1 MKMSLQ
7 ARIVSIACAIYLAT
21 ALALMFAGQLSG
33 VGFAVLAIGLLA
45 LIAAL
50 YLATRKSI
58 GQLAAMSSAIAHQAG
73 EHGDLTLRLPVSSGE
88 VGDIARAYNLFVA
101 KFQNVLRDVQREME
115 GLAISLHELSAVT
128 TQMAR
133 DTRSQSDFAAS
144 SAATVEEIT
153 VSINHIADSA
163 RDMDSVVGE
172 TQRISG
178 DSADAVQRV
187 SEEVGQVSSA
197 MVSLGKTMD
206 GLGERSVE
214 ISSIIGVIKDIA
226 DQTNLLALNA
236 AIEAARAGEQG
247 RGFAVVADEVRKLA
261 ERTSQATVEIA
272 RKIESVGIETERAV
286 SNMSS
291 TSSRVGQ
298 SVTLADD
305 ARTHMLEIRE
315 RMDHVVSLVRQ
326 IADSTT
332 EQSSAAMSMAT
343 SAEQI
348 NVMTMATDSALQQAS
363 KTLVSLDDRAKRLL
377 QIVGS
382 YKLADIEVLHWWQA
396 ASEAKAVSE
405 IKALLNQR
413 DHHWVDAQ
421 IGGDNPM
428 GSLKQRVMAGHPP
441 TAAAIGGVKIQ
452 NWARDGVLADLSDIA
467 RGENWS
473 NLLPAVLDKMMQA
486 DGKYV
491 AVPLGVARV
500 NMMWINAAMFKRIGL
515 NVPKT
520 WDDFFAVGDRFKQ
533 AGIPLIAIGEQ
544 HWQIATIFEA
554 LALGQGGADF
564 YVKAF
569 SKLDPSALTGPAMIR
584 ALETLR
590 RMKPYCTPDK
600 TGRDWNLAT
609 ADVVNGRA
617 ALQIMGDWSKG
628 EFVQAGKQQGVDYLC
643 VPSPTLNGE
652 YSFAAD
658 TLTMFKLTE
667 PKAIAAQRDFV
678 SLLMSQEGQEVFNL
692 HKGNIPARTDVNLA
706 RYDDYAKQSARDFSG
721 AASKGVLVPSW
732 AHNMAVQDEVRM
744 AWFEI
749 VEAFWR
755 NDSMTP
761 QDAAKRFA
769 EAARRSR

>member
-1 MKMSLQ
+1 MSIR
-7 ARIVSIACAIYLAT
+7 ARLLLIAGAVYGASMIALIIFLSSDSQGSILLVGVVGLLVLLA
-21 ALALMFAGQLSG
+21 ALFWAMNDSLGQLGKLSD
-33 VGFAVLAIGLLA
+33 AIRTQ
-45 LIAAL
+45 AA
-50 YLATRKSI
+50 
-58 GQLAAMSSAIAHQAG
+58 
-73 EHGDLTLRLPVSSGE
+73 EHGDLTLRLPVSAGE
-88 VGDIARAYNLFVA
+88 VGELAQAYNQFVS

-115 GLAISLHELSAVT
+115 GLAISLHELSSVT
-128 TQMAR
+128 AQMAK

-163 RDMDSVVGE
+163 RDMDSVVSE

-187 SEEVGQVSSA
+187 SEEVGQVSNA

-214 ISSIIGVIKDIA
+214 ISGIIGVIKDIA

-261 ERTSQATVEIA
+261 ERTAQATVEIA
-272 RKIESVGIETERAV
+272 RKIESVGLETDRAV
-286 SNMSS
+286 NNMST
-291 TSSRVGQ
+291 TSERVGQ

-305 ARTHMLEIRE
+305 ARTHMLDIRE

-343 SAEQI
+343 SSEQI

-363 KTLVSLDDRAKRLL
+363 KTIVSLDDRAKRLL

-396 ASEAKAVSE
+396 SSEAKAVSE

-428 GSLKQRVMAGHPP
+428 GSLKQRVIAGHPP

-452 NWARDGVLADLSDIA
+452 NWAKDGVLADLTDIA
-467 RGENWS
+467 QRENWPS
-473 NLLPAVLDKMMQA
+473 ILPAVLDKMMQA

-500 NMMWINAAMFKRIGL
+500 NMMWINAAMFKRTGQ

-520 WDDFFAVGDRFKQ
+520 WDEFFAVGERFKQ
-533 AGIPLIAIGEQ
+533 AGIPMIALGEQ

-569 SKLDPSALTGPAMIR
+569 SQLDPSALTGPAMIR

-590 RMKPYCTPDK
+590 RMKPYCTPDSA
-600 TGRDWNLAT
+600 GRDWNLAT

-628 EFVQAGKQQGVDYLC
+628 EFVQAGKEQGVDYLC

-658 TLTMFKLTE
+658 TLTMFKLSE
-667 PKAIAAQRDFV
+667 PKAITAQRDFV

-692 HKGNIPARTDVNLA
+692 FKGNIPARTDVNLS
-706 RYDDYAKQSARDFSG
+706 RYDDYAKQSARDFTG

-744 AWFEI
+744 AWFDI
-749 VEAFWR
+749 IEAFWR
-755 NDSMTP
+755 NANMSP
-761 QDAAKRFA
+761 QDAAKRFVDA
-769 EAARRSR
+769 CRIVR

>member
-1 MKMSLQ
+1 MMSIL
-7 ARIVSIACAIYLAT
+7 ARILLVAVGVYLVSMLLLIFGGDSTGFALTVFALGLIALVGGLYAMTKNSL
-21 ALALMFAGQLSG
+21 GQLSL
-33 VGFAVLAIGLLA
+33 FAQMI
-45 LIAAL
+45 
-50 YLATRKSI
+50 SE
-58 GQLAAMSSAIAHQAG
+58 QAG
-73 EHGDLTLRLPVSSGE
+73 EHGDMTVRLPSASGE
-88 VGDIARAYNLFVA
+88 LGELARGYNLFVG
-101 KFQNVLRDVQREME
+101 KFQHVLRDVQREME

-128 TQMAR
+128 TQMAK

-163 RDMDSVVGE
+163 RDMDNAVND

-178 DSADAVQRV
+178 ESADSVLRV
-187 SEEVGQVSSA
+187 SEEVGQVSNA

-214 ISSIIGVIKDIA
+214 ISGIIGVIKDIA

-261 ERTSQATVEIA
+261 ERTAQATVEIA
-272 RKIESVGIETERAV
+272 RKIESVGMETDRAV
-286 SNMSS
+286 SNMAT
-291 TSSRVGQ
+291 TSERVGQ

-305 ARTHMLEIRE
+305 ARTHMLDIRE
-315 RMDHVVSLVRQ
+315 RMEHVVSLVRQ

-363 KTLVSLDDRAKRLL
+363 KTIVSLDDRAKRLL
-377 QIVGS
+377 QIVGR
-382 YKLADIEVLHWWQA
+382 YRLADIEVLHWWQA
-396 ASEAKAVSE
+396 SSEAKAVSE

-413 DHHWVDAQ
+413 EHHWVDAQ

-428 GSLKQRVMAGHPP
+428 GSLKQRVMSGHPP

-452 NWARDGVLADLSDIA
+452 NWAKDGVLADLTEIA
-467 RGENWS
+467 RAENWS
-473 NLLPAVLDKMMQA
+473 AILPSVLDKMMQA

-500 NMMWINAAMFKRIGL
+500 NMMWINASMFKRMGQS
-515 NVPKT
+515 VPKT
-520 WDDFFAVGDRFKQ
+520 WDDFFVAAEHFKQ
-533 AGIPLIAIGEQ
+533 AGISMIALGEQ

-569 SKLDPSALTGPAMIR
+569 SKLDAATLTGPTMIK

-590 RMKPYCTPDK
+590 RMKPYCTPDSV
-600 TGRDWNLAT
+600 GRDWNLAT

-617 ALQIMGDWSKG
+617 AMIIQGDWAKG
-628 EFVQAGKQQGVDYLC
+628 EFVQAGKEQGVDYLC
-643 VPSPTLNGE
+643 IPSPTINGE

-658 TLTMFKLTE
+658 TLTMFKLRE
-667 PKAIAAQRDFV
+667 PKAITAQRDFV
-678 SLLMSQEGQEVFNL
+678 SLLMSHEGQEVFNL
-692 HKGNIPARTDVNLA
+692 YKGNIPARTDVNLS

-732 AHNMAVQDEVRM
+732 AHNMAVQDDVRM
-744 AWFEI
+744 AWFDIIEG
-749 VEAFWR
+749 FWR
-755 NDSMTP
+755 NANMTP

-769 EAARRSR
+769 DAARISR

>member
-1 MKMSLQ
+1 MSLQ

>member
-1 MKMSLQ
+1 MSIR
-7 ARIVSIACAIYLAT
+7 ARLLLIAGAIYAAS
-21 ALALMFAGQLSG
+21 ALALLLAGGSLLSMLLVAVVGFVVLLGGLHWAMNNSLGQLQI
-33 VGFAVLAIGLLA
+33 LRDAIRNQ
-45 LIAAL
+45 AA
-50 YLATRKSI
+50 
-58 GQLAAMSSAIAHQAG
+58 
-73 EHGDLTLRLPVSSGE
+73 ENGDLTERLPELGGE
-88 VGDIARAYNLFVA
+88 VGEVASAYNQFVS

-115 GLAISLHELSAVT
+115 GLAISMHELSSVT
-128 TQMAR
+128 AQMAK

-163 RDMDSVVGE
+163 RSMDSVVSE

-178 DSADAVQRV
+178 ESADSVLRV
-187 SEEVGQVSSA
+187 SEEVGQVSNA
-197 MVSLGKTMD
+197 MGSLGATMN
-206 GLGERSVE
+206 GLGERSAE
-214 ISSIIGVIKDIA
+214 ISGIIGVIKDIA

-261 ERTSQATVEIA
+261 ERTAQATVEIA
-272 RKIESVGIETERAV
+272 RKIESVGVETERAV
-286 SNMSS
+286 SSMST
-291 TSSRVGQ
+291 TSARVGQ

-305 ARTHMLEIRE
+305 ARSHMLNIRE

-332 EQSSAAMSMAT
+332 EQSSAAISMAT

-348 NVMTMATDSALQQAS
+348 NIMTMATDSALQQAS
-363 KTLVSLDDRAKRLL
+363 KTIVSLDDRAKRLL

-396 ASEAKAVSE
+396 SSEAKAVSE

-428 GSLKQRVMAGHPP
+428 GSLKQRVMAGNPP

-452 NWARDGVLADLSDIA
+452 NWARDGVLADLTDIA
-467 RGENWS
+467 RRENWS
-473 NLLPAVLDKMMQA
+473 AILPAVLDKMMQA

-500 NMMWINAAMFKRIGL
+500 NMMWINAPMFKRMNL

-520 WDDFFAVGDRFKQ
+520 WDEFFTVAERFKQ
-533 AGIPLIAIGEQ
+533 GGIPMIALGAQ
-544 HWQIATIFEA
+544 HWQIATMFEA

-564 YVKAF
+564 YVSAF
-569 SKLDPSALTGPAMIR
+569 SRLEQSSLTGPAMIR

-590 RMKPYCTPDK
+590 RMKPYCTPDA

-609 ADVVNGRA
+609 ADVLNGRA

-628 EFVQAGKQQGVDYLC
+628 EFVQAGKVQGTDYLC
-643 VPSPTLNGE
+643 IPTPTMNGE

-658 TLTMFKLTE
+658 TLTMFKLSDE
-667 PKAIAAQRDFV
+667 KAINAQNDFV

-692 HKGNIPARTDVNLA
+692 FKGNIPARTDVNLS
-706 RYDDYAKQSARDFSG
+706 RYDDYARQSARDFSG

-744 AWFEI
+744 AWFDI

-755 NDSMTP
+755 NDGMSP
-761 QDAAKRFA
+761 QDAARRFA
-769 EAARRSR
+769 DAARR